1 MPHPFSPRTH
11 LTNRIAPWLGALI
24 CGGLSAIAAEAPKA
38 APRITA
44 VQIEPAEVV
53 LADAD
58 QSAQLLV
65 TLKMSDGTLRDAT
78 RQAEYSFQSADGKA
92 DVATSV
98 ATIES
103 GRLKPKGDGE
113 VTVTATVVDPET
125 QQKLS
130 ASAKTTV
137 KNFTVER
144 ELHFVNDIEPVLTKT
159 GCNSGGCH
167 GKASG
172 QNGFKLSLFAFEPKF
187 DYDALV
193 NEAHGR
199 RVFPASPEESLLLKK
214 ATGAVAHG
222 GGVRFD
228 DKSEAYRM
236 LLRWVAQGLPYG
248 DENAPKVN
256 RIEVQPRERLLAGVG
271 EQQLRVIAHFTDG
284 SAQDVTRSAEY
295 KAQQPDIL
303 KVGQNGLV
311 NTLGHTGEGAV
322 MVRYMGQVDV
332 ARVAVPFSSGL
343 PESAYAD
350 FKPKNFI
357 DDLVETKWRKLG
369 IAPSGVCSDEEFIRR
384 ASLDAIGT
392 LPTPE
397 EIKAFLADPATDK
410 RDTLV
415 DRLLER
421 SEYASYWSNQWG
433 DILRVKRGGQDD
445 QKAGTFAFTGWLR
458 NAFAQNM
465 PYDQFVR
472 AILTAQGESAENP
485 PVNWYRYVRNTVAQV
500 NDSSELFLGLRLSCA
515 NCHNHPYERITQ
527 DDYWGYGAFFARMGV
542 KRGLGNE
549 QSIIVKKDGTVRQ
562 PRSGQEM
569 KPKGLGGPEY
579 DYVRGEDPRQK
590 LADWMTDPA
599 NPYFAKAI
607 CNRIWA
613 HLMGV
618 GLVEAIDDMRVTNPP
633 SNPELLDALAK
644 DLLAHHF
651 DLKHLMSTIL
661 KSRAYGLSSVPTD
674 FNKTDR
680 QNYTRYM
687 PRRLSAQVLM
697 DAIDNVTGSQEKFA
711 GLPLGTRAIDL
722 PDESVQSYFLNVFGR
737 SLRETACECERS
749 YSPNLS
755 QILDLMNSPDLQNKI
770 ANDKARLAALLKEKK
785 PDDQILTEYYL
796 RAFGRNPRPDELKD
810 ALAMLAASKD
820 HKAAMEDF
828 VWMFLNS
835 KEFLFNH

>member
-1 MPHPFSPRTH
+1 MKP
-11 LTNRIAPWLGALI
+11 
-24 CGGLSAIAAEAPKA
+24 APK
-38 APRITA
+38 ITA
-44 VQIEPAEVV
+44 VQIEPAEVE
-53 LADAD
+53 LTDAD
-58 QSAQLLV
+58 QSTQFLV
-65 TLKMSDGTLRDAT
+65 TLKMSDGSLRDAT
-78 RQAEYSFQSADGKA
+78 RQAEYSLQPADGNA
-92 DVATSV
+92 NV

-103 GRLKPKGDGE
+103 GRLKPTGDGA
-113 VTVTATVVDPET
+113 VTVSAAVTDPVT
-125 QQKLS
+125 QQKFS
-130 ASAKTTV
+130 ASAKTVV
-137 KNFTVER
+137 KGFAVER
-144 ELHFVNDIEPVLTKT
+144 ELHFVNDIEPILTKT
-159 GCNSGGCH
+159 GCNAGGCH

-172 QNGFKLSLFAFEPKF
+172 QNGFRLSLFAFEPKF

-222 GGVRFD
+222 GGARFD
-228 DKSEAYRM
+228 EKSEAYRM
-236 LLRWVAQGLPYG
+236 LLRWVSQGVPYG
-248 DENAPKVN
+248 DEKAPTVN
-256 RIEVQPRERLLAGVG
+256 RIEVMPRERLLAGVG
-271 EQQLRVIAHFTDG
+271 EQQLRVVAHHTDG
-284 SAQDVTRSAEY
+284 TTHDVTRQAEY

-303 KVGQNGLV
+303 KVAANGLV
-311 NTLGHTGEGAV
+311 NMLGHTGEGAV

-332 ARVAVPFSSGL
+332 ARVAVPFSDGL
-343 PESAYAD
+343 PESAYAN

-357 DDLVETKWRKLG
+357 DDLIAAKWRKLG
-369 IAPSGVCSDEEFIRR
+369 IAPSALCTDEEFLRR

-392 LPTPE
+392 LPAPE
-397 EIKAFLADPATDK
+397 EVKAFLADSRTDK
-410 RDTLV
+410 RDALV

-433 DILRVKRGGQDD
+433 DLLRVKRGGNEDL
-445 QKAGTFAFTGWLR
+445 KAGTFAFSGWLR

-485 PVNWYRYVRNTVAQV
+485 PVNWYRHVRNTVAQV

-527 DDYWGYGAFFARMGV
+527 DDYWGYGAFFARLGF

-549 QSIIVKKDGTVRQ
+549 QSVIVQKTGSVRQ

-590 LADWMTDPA
+590 LADWMTDPT

-607 CNRIWA
+607 SNRIWA
-613 HLMGV
+613 HFMGV
-618 GLVEAIDDMRVTNPP
+618 GLVEAVDDMRVTNPP

-644 DLLAHHF
+644 DLLDHHF
-651 DLKHLMSTIL
+651 DLRQLMSMIL
-661 KSRAYGLSSVPTD
+661 KSRAYGLSSQPTD
-674 FNKTDR
+674 FNNTDR
-680 QNYTRYM
+680 QNYTRYT
-687 PRRLSAQVLM
+687 PRRLSAEALL
-697 DAIDNVTGSQEKFA
+697 DAVDSVTGSQEKFT

-722 PDESVQSYFLNVFGR
+722 PDESVPSYFLKVFGR
-737 SLRETACECERS
+737 SMRETACECERS
-749 YSPNLS
+749 SAPNLS
-755 QILDLMNSPDLQNKI
+755 QILDLMNSPELQNKI
-770 ANDKARLAALLKEKK
+770 ASDKARLASMLKEKK
-785 PDDQILTEYYL
+785 PDDQILTDFYL
-796 RAFGRNPRPDELKD
+796 RAFGRNPRADELKD
-810 ALAMLAASKD
+810 AMAMLESSKD
-820 HKAAMEDF
+820 RKAAMEDF